1 MFCAVGTLGHGI
13 NKRVDVC
20 IRALA
25 TARLAGTKA
34 ALVICGDGEQ
44 RSELEELAQSLGIA
58 SYVKLL
64 GTAPMWL
71 RYYAPAMCSA
81 MPHRLSLSGL

>member
-1 MFCAVGTLGHGI
+1 MFCAAGTLGRGV

-25 TARLAGTKA
+25 AARSAGAKA

-44 RSELEELAQSLGIA
+44 RSELEN
-58 SYVKLL
+58 
-64 GTAPMWL
+64 L
-71 RYYAPAMCSA
+71 RS
-81 MPHRLSLSGL
+81 H